1 MRKIKIKA
9 FAKINLALDV
19 IGKRE
24 DGYHEV
30 EIIMQSI
37 NLHDQLLIFPA
48 SVLSLETKNRRLPI
62 DDRNLIIK
70 AAKKLREYTGIQ
82 RGARIILNKR
92 IPVGAGLGG
101 GSADAAAAL
110 MGLNELWALELPLST
125 LEKLAVSIGAD
136 VPFCLTGGTVLA
148 KGIGEKLTNLPTL
161 PAESV
166 FLTKP
171 PFTVSTAMVYKNL
184 CLTSTDRHPDIK
196 SIISVINKGEILP
209 IAKYWGNILEKAT
222 FKLFPEI
229 KEVMQCLSDKGFL
242 VRMTGS
248 GPTLFMFQPNESLNF
263 EEAKL
268 KLKEMGWWTYEGTLE
283 GRGLEITG
291 LKGE

>member
-37 NLHDQLLIFPA
+37 NLHDKLILFPA
-48 SVLSLETKNRRLPI
+48 PVLSLETKNRRLPI

-70 AAKKLREYTGIQ
+70 AAKKIREFTGTQ
-82 RGARIILNKR
+82 SGARIILNKN

-110 MGLNELWALELPLST
+110 VGLNKLWSLNLSLST
-125 LEKLAVSIGAD
+125 LEKLAVSVGAD

-148 KGIGEKLTNLPTL
+148 KGIGEKLTILPSL
-161 PAESV
+161 PAEPI

-184 CLTSTDRHPDIK
+184 SLSSIDRHPDIK
-196 SIISVINKGEILP
+196 SILSIINTGEIYS
-209 IAKYWGNILEKAT
+209 INDYWGNVLEKAT
-222 FKLFPEI
+222 FKLFPEV
-229 KEVMQCLSDKGFL
+229 KEVMQWLSEKGFP

-248 GPTLFMFQPNESLNF
+248 GPTLFMFRSSGNSNF
-263 EEAKL
+263 KEIKFKL
-268 KLKEMGWWTYEGTLE
+268 RELGWWTYEGALE
-283 GRGLEITG
+283 GRGLEVTV
-291 LKGE
+291 